1 MRSKDHLSDPS
12 QPRVTHS
19 DLVRNLL
26 GLGISPGQTLLVHAR
41 VGSVGLEDGGAPAVL
56 HALRAAV
63 GDTGNIV
70 APTMTMEN
78 SVTSRAHRNLI
89 AGMSADEV
97 RAYRQPG
104 FDREATPS
112 TTGRL
117 GEALRLAP
125 GAVRSAH
132 PQSSFGA
139 VGPAAAE
146 LMAEHRLKSHLGER
160 SPLAKLYAMNASV
173 LLLGVDYDR
182 CSAFHLAEYRYVEH
196 PPTDKYRCV
205 VLWRGRRQWIT
216 FKDVKLDD
224 EDFAKIGSDLEF
236 FHGDSVKQGNVGKAL
251 SRLIPLVLAVDYATQ
266 WMAQHRVQDP

>member
-1 MRSKDHLSDPS
+1 MRGKDRLSDPS
-12 QPRVTHS
+12 QPQVTHG

-26 GLGISPGQTLLVHAR
+26 GLGINPGQTLLVHAR
-41 VGSVGLEDGGAPAVL
+41 VGSIGLDHGGAPGVL

-63 GDTGNIV
+63 GNTGNIV

-78 SVTSRAHRNLI
+78 SVTSRAHRDLM
-89 AGMSADEV
+89 ARMSADEV
-97 RAYRQPG
+97 AAYRQPG
-104 FDREATPS
+104 FDRETTPS
-112 TTGRL
+112 TSGRL

-125 GAVRSAH
+125 GAVRSNH

-139 VGPAAAE
+139 IGPAATE

-173 LLLGVDYDR
+173 LLLGVDYNR

-196 PPTDKYRCV
+196 PPTRKYRCV
-205 VLWRGRRQWIT
+205 VLWRKRRQWIT

-224 EDFAKIGSDLEF
+224 EDFAKIGADFDL

-251 SRLIPLVLAVDYATQ
+251 GRLIPLVLAVDFATQ